1 MRCYDLVQYHLN
13 KVEFLKTAKWH
24 RHSATLLL
32 YKNITRIQPVGN
44 KFHFHTYRVS
54 TKAEQP
60 VPASSEPFCELT
72 NFETLSFTP
81 VHPVFW
87 VFQAP
92 CPGPWQL
99 QSEESVQPLTPEA
112 LVAAAQ
118 PHYTESSVGIVLPN
132 KNSGQNRILSF
143 QTCFIHATG
152 CLTISGLLWRSTFTT
167 SIEPHSITS
176 LLPFPLIIRH
186 LPEEFC
192 LLLPRHLRDRI
203 SFGKLSQAI
212 WGATSLLLATCLSRG
227 DLPPLLALSPA
238 SSLQT
243 SS

>member
-1 MRCYDLVQYHLN
+1 MRCYDLVLYHLN

-44 KFHFHTYRVS
+44 KFHFHTYRLS
-54 TKAEQP
+54 TKAEQT

-99 QSEESVQPLTPEA
+99 QSEESVQPLKWLLHSPSHQNHQWVLCYQTRTAARTWA
-112 LVAAAQ
+112 L
-118 PHYTESSVGIVLPN
+118 TLW
-132 KNSGQNRILSF
+132 ILSC
-143 QTCFIHATG
+143 QMCFIHATG
-152 CLTISGLLWRSTFTT
+152 CLTISGFLWSSTFTT
-167 SIEPHSITS
+167 SIEPHFITS

-186 LPEEFC
+186 LPEEF
-192 LLLPRHLRDRI
+192 
-203 SFGKLSQAI
+203 
-212 WGATSLLLATCLSRG
+212 SLLLTPAETPEGSHLFWQTQSGHLRGYIFAGCHLSDVQRG
-227 DLPPLLALSPA
+227 P
-238 SSLQT
+238 T
-243 SS
+243 STTGP

>member
-1 MRCYDLVQYHLN
+1 MRCYDLVLYHLN
-13 KVEFLKTAKWH
+13 KVEFPKTAKWH

-32 YKNITRIQPVGN
+32 YKNNTRIQPVGN

-99 QSEESVQPLTPEA
+99 QSEESVQPLPPEA

-118 PHYTESSVGIVLPN
+118 PQSTESSVGTVLPN
-132 KNSGQNRILSF
+132 KNSGQNRSPNFVDPEFPDVLHPCHWLPHHLWPPVKVNF
-143 QTCFIHATG
+143 HHQHWAT
-152 CLTISGLLWRSTFTT
+152 L
-167 SIEPHSITS
+167 H
-176 LLPFPLIIRH
+176 H
-186 LPEEFC
+186 
-192 LLLPRHLRDRI
+192 
-203 SFGKLSQAI
+203 
-212 WGATSLLLATCLSRG
+212 
-227 DLPPLLALSPA
+227 
-238 SSLQT
+238 
-243 SS
+243 

>member
-92 CPGPWQL
+92 CPGAWQL
-99 QSEESVQPLTPEA
+99 QSEESVQPLPPEA
-112 LVAAAQ
+112 LVAAA
-118 PHYTESSVGIVLPN
+118 V
-132 KNSGQNRILSF
+132 NRI
-143 QTCFIHATG
+143 
-152 CLTISGLLWRSTFTT
+152 ISGYCATKQEQRPEPDPEFPDVLHPCHWLPHHLWPPVKVNF
-167 SIEPHSITS
+167 H
-176 LLPFPLIIRH
+176 H
-186 LPEEFC
+186 Q
-192 LLLPRHLRDRI
+192 H
-203 SFGKLSQAI
+203 
-212 WGATSLLLATCLSRG
+212 WATLHH
-227 DLPPLLALSPA
+227 
-238 SSLQT
+238 
-243 SS
+243 